1 MVHLKSKSH
10 KQALLGVVCFC
21 SLFNVTATDV
31 KPDELAGQALQ
42 KIADHNHQF
51 FQYVSRCFCKSY
63 PFPPFPKRPK
73 TPAVLFVFRSGLWA
87 WSPMPICWGV
97 PVDDFQNSR
106 LCSCS
111 ATGCYIVATTH
122 PATTH
127 PPKRFKNLQI
137 SRSQRT
143 TDMFTP
149 KLWKKSEI
157 RETQRKHLFGLRY
170 VHCWF
175 FGGVGVSGLE
185 KCFSTLPER
194 ITSPFP
200 SRHGLESMNWTELP
214 VWWNMD
220 SFHGWYD
227 LSCFLII
234 PPITDDNLGGY
245 MNCIMH
251 NKAILINCI

>member
-111 ATGCYIVATTH
+111 ATGCYIVATLLLPRTH
-122 PATTH
+122 PNALKT
-127 PPKRFKNLQI
+127 
-137 SRSQRT
+137 SRSPDLKGQLTCSPRNYGKKAKFEKLKENT
-143 TDMFTP
+143 FWGFVTFTVGS
-149 KLWKKSEI
+149 L
-157 RETQRKHLFGLRY
+157 
-170 VHCWF
+170 
-175 FGGVGVSGLE
+175 GGVGVSGLE